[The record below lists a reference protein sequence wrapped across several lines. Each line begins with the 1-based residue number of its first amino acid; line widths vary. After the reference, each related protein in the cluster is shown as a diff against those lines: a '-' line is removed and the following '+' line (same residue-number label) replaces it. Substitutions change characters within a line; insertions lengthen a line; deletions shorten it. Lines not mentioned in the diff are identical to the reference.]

1 MLEMLIAVA
10 TCSCSNVLVWRRWQA
25 AMRGLGFDQ
34 SHNLPEIVNRYAAK
48 THKNEVGLALAY
60 HALSVL
66 AYHVAFT
73 LYARPPRRFLACDAR
88 GRQEA
93 WLLSRVSARH
103 CHAPPFV
110 PCSSALLLLRS
121 LALPGVGEWPGKA
134 CMWQASLGLLPA
146 GADEDL
152 ALVLLLVLSCHSCR
166 LACLAAQRARVR
178 GNDVARAGA
187 HAAVRKAGQRTRLLQ
202 GHDRCA
208 W

>member
-93 WLLSRVSARH
+93 WLLSRVSCASLSR
-103 CHAPPFV
+103 A
-110 PCSSALLLLRS
+110 ALCAVLLRS
-121 LALPGVGEWPGKA
+121 LAPSLSCSPWRRRMARQGVHV
-134 CMWQASLGLLPA
+134 ASLSGPPA
-146 GADEDL
+146 
-152 ALVLLLVLSCHSCR
+152 CR
-166 LACLAAQRARVR
+166 C
-178 GNDVARAGA
+178 
-187 HAAVRKAGQRTRLLQ
+187 
-202 GHDRCA
+202 
-208 W
+208 